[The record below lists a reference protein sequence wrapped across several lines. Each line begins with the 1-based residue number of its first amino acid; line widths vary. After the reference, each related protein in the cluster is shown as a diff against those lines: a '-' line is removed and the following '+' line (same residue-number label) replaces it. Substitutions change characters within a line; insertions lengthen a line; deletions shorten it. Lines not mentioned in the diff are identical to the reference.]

1 VDPWTSTVAVAS
13 NPDAEAIARA
23 WLLKGDLREARDV
36 TIDGSWYGELAPSPI
51 DVESVEV
58 NDLFSAGDRVAFH
71 ISQTGSYTA
80 GWPGVDDTLVGKA
93 TTMSCVGLVAV
104 EGGAV
109 TRVRAITD
117 QIGARTALRGE

>member
-1 VDPWTSTVAVAS
+1 M
-13 NPDAEAIARA
+13 
-23 WLLKGDLREARDV
+23 LKGNLREARDV

-51 DVESVEV
+51 AVESVEI

-71 ISQTGSYTA
+71 ITQTGSYTA
-80 GWPGVDDTLVGKA
+80 GWPRVDDTLVGKS

-109 TRVRAITD
+109 TGVRAITD
-117 QIGARTALRGE
+117 QVSARTALRGEG